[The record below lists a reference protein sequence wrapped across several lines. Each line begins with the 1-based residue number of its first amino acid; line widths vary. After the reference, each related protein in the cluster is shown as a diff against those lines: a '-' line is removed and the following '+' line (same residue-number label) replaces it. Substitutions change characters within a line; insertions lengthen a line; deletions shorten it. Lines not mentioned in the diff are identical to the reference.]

1 METNKI
7 KASLYNN
14 QIISQTTNC
23 PSFVS
28 YIDEEIRKLSNAGRN
43 GTAQNY
49 KAAMNSFTK
58 FIRNENFP
66 LSSFT
71 EEIVQKYESWLRNR
85 YLSRNTISFY
95 MRQLRSIYNKAVKAN
110 LTEQTFPFDNV
121 YTGIDKTKKRA
132 VDISV
137 ITKLIALD
145 LSYSSSLCFARD
157 LFLLSFYMRGM
168 AFVDMAYLKHDN
180 IKNGVIRYIR
190 HKTDIMLEIKIE
202 QCISDIINRYASKS
216 KLGYLLPIITR
227 TDAEKAYTQY
237 KNKRS
242 YYNKLLKKISQLIG
256 PDILLTSY
264 VSRHSWATIA
274 RNMNISLAVISAGM
288 GHSSETMTRI
298 YLTSLEASTIDQ
310 ANSAILN
317 HISSIHKHSFFF

>member
-132 VDISV
+132 VDISA

-317 HISSIHKHSFFF
+317 HISSIHKNQ

>member
-288 GHSSETMTRI
+288 GHTSEQTTQI
-298 YLTSLEASTIDQ
+298 YLTMLENSVIDDANQGLIRSLLE
-310 ANSAILN
+310 
-317 HISSIHKHSFFF
+317 

>member
-288 GHSSETMTRI
+288 GH
-298 YLTSLEASTIDQ
+298 LSLI
-310 ANSAILN
+310 
-317 HISSIHKHSFFF
+317 HI

>member
-23 PSFVS
+23 SSFVS

-317 HISSIHKHSFFF
+317 HISSIHKNQ

>member
-317 HISSIHKHSFFF
+317 HISSIHNNQ

>member
-242 YYNKLLKKISQLIG
+242 YYNKLLKKIC

-317 HISSIHKHSFFF
+317 HISSIHKNQ

>member
-216 KLGYLLPIITR
+216 NLGYLLPIITR

-317 HISSIHKHSFFF
+317 HISSIHKNQ

>member
-1 METNKI
+1 
-7 KASLYNN
+7 
-14 QIISQTTNC
+14 
-23 PSFVS
+23 
-28 YIDEEIRKLSNAGRN
+28 
-43 GTAQNY
+43 
-49 KAAMNSFTK
+49 MNSFTK

-85 YLSRNTISFY
+85 YLSQNTISFY

-317 HISSIHKHSFFF
+317 HISSIHKNQ

>member
-288 GHSSETMTRI
+288 GHSSEAMTRI

-317 HISSIHKHSFFF
+317 HISSIHKNQ

>member
-317 HISSIHKHSFFF
+317 HIYIIHKNQ

>member
-264 VSRHSWATIA
+264 IFRHSWATIA

-317 HISSIHKHSFFF
+317 HISSIHKNQ

>member
-14 QIISQTTNC
+14 QIISPTTNC

-317 HISSIHKHSFFF
+317 HISSIHKNQ

>member
-216 KLGYLLPIITR
+216 KLGNLLPIITR

-317 HISSIHKHSFFF
+317 HISSIHKNQ

>member
-28 YIDEEIRKLSNAGRN
+28 YIDEENRKLSNAGRN

-180 IKNGVIRYIR
+180 IKNVVIRYIR

-317 HISSIHKHSFFF
+317 HISSIHKNQ

>member
-1 METNKI
+1 ME
-7 KASLYNN
+7 Y
-14 QIISQTTNC
+14 
-23 PSFVS
+23 
-28 YIDEEIRKLSNAGRN
+28 
-43 GTAQNY
+43 
-49 KAAMNSFTK
+49 
-58 FIRNENFP
+58 
-66 LSSFT
+66 
-71 EEIVQKYESWLRNR
+71 
-85 YLSRNTISFY
+85 
-95 MRQLRSIYNKAVKAN
+95 
-110 LTEQTFPFDNV
+110 
-121 YTGIDKTKKRA
+121 
-132 VDISV
+132 
-137 ITKLIALD
+137 KLIALD

-317 HISSIHKHSFFF
+317 HISSIHKNQ

>member
-168 AFVDMAYLKHDN
+168 AFVDMSYLKHDN

-317 HISSIHKHSFFF
+317 HISSIHKNQ

>member
-137 ITKLIALD
+137 ITKLD

-317 HISSIHKHSFFF
+317 HISSIHKNQ

>member
-168 AFVDMAYLKHDN
+168 AFVDMAYLKHDY

-317 HISSIHKHSFFF
+317 HISSIHKNQ

>member
-110 LTEQTFPFDNV
+110 LTEQTFPL
-121 YTGIDKTKKRA
+121 DKTKKRA

-317 HISSIHKHSFFF
+317 HISSIHKNQ

>member
-49 KAAMNSFTK
+49 KAAMNSITK
-58 FIRNENFP
+58 LIRNENFP

-317 HISSIHKHSFFF
+317 HISSIHKNQ

>member
-49 KAAMNSFTK
+49 KAAMNRFTK

-317 HISSIHKHSFFF
+317 HISSIHKNQ

>member
-202 QCISDIINRYASKS
+202 QCISDIINRYASIS

-317 HISSIHKHSFFF
+317 HISSIHKNQ

>member
-310 ANSAILN
+310 AKSAILN
-317 HISSIHKHSFFF
+317 HISSIHKKQ

>member
-7 KASLYNN
+7 KTSLYNN
-14 QIISQTTNC
+14 QIIPKTTNC

-145 LSYSSSLCFARD
+145 LSHSSSLCFARD

-190 HKTDIMLEIKIE
+190 HKTDIMLEVKIE
-202 QCISDIINRYASKS
+202 QCISDRINRYASKS

-317 HISSIHKHSFFF
+317 HISSIHKNQ

>member
-1 METNKI
+1 
-7 KASLYNN
+7 
-14 QIISQTTNC
+14 
-23 PSFVS
+23 
-28 YIDEEIRKLSNAGRN
+28 
-43 GTAQNY
+43 
-49 KAAMNSFTK
+49 MNSFTK

-137 ITKLIALD
+137 ITKLITLD

-317 HISSIHKHSFFF
+317 HISSIHKNQ

>member
-137 ITKLIALD
+137 ITQLIALD

-317 HISSIHKHSFFF
+317 HISSIHKNQ

>member
-168 AFVDMAYLKHDN
+168 AFVYMAYLKHDN

-317 HISSIHKHSFFF
+317 HISSIHKNQ

>member
-216 KLGYLLPIITR
+216 NYYLSLQEQTQKKHIPNIKTNVAIT
-227 TDAEKAYTQY
+227 TNY
-237 KNKRS
+237 
-242 YYNKLLKKISQLIG
+242 
-256 PDILLTSY
+256 
-264 VSRHSWATIA
+264 
-274 RNMNISLAVISAGM
+274 
-288 GHSSETMTRI
+288 
-298 YLTSLEASTIDQ
+298 
-310 ANSAILN
+310 
-317 HISSIHKHSFFF
+317 